1 MARRIIIGAI
11 ILALC
16 AAFGARLVYL
26 EMQPDPAAPSEEA
39 PAPQATTTPMATTTT
54 SGSQGQPPPKAPAS
68 SGLTVMAWL
77 YPGSAA
83 CSAKQEYQDGRVID
97 VLKPEYFTVG
107 EDGRVVLLTEAARG
121 CNGYSAKNAADVRAH
136 SSEQF
141 VTVSGLVDGIRA
153 LATSEE
159 RRAEATQTLVSFVVD
174 ANFTGVEIDF
184 EDYGNWDES
193 LYQGYLSFLTELG
206 DALHARGKKL
216 MVDVPPISNATEA
229 GYYVLTYE
237 DVAATPADYIVIMAY
252 DYQFDHGAGSALA
265 PDAWVRA
272 IIARA
277 KAAISDRSRIVI
289 GIPSY
294 GYSGAT
300 GAFAV
305 RRHSYADLAKVPGF
319 DAATRDPSSHER
331 MFEAGGK
338 SYVYV
343 DAEALDA
350 KLALIRAEG
359 ITAISVWS
367 LGGNQWFSR

>member
-1 MARRIIIGAI
+1 MIRRIIIGAV

-16 AAFGARLVYL
+16 AAFGAHLVYL
-26 EMQPDPAAPSEEA
+26 EMQRSANPPFGEM
-39 PAPQATTTPMATTTT
+39 PAPQATTSMATTTP
-54 SGSQGQPPPKAPAS
+54 SSPSEPPPKSPATS
-68 SGLTVMAWL
+68 ELTVMAWL
-77 YPGSAA
+77 YPGSSA
-83 CSAKQEYQDGRVID
+83 CSAKQEYQDGRAID

-107 EDGRVVLLTEAARG
+107 EDGRLVLLTEAARG
-121 CNGYSAKNAADVRAH
+121 CNGYSAKNVADIRAH

-141 VTVSGLVDGIRA
+141 VTVSGLVDGVRA
-153 LATSEE
+153 LATSKEL
-159 RRAEATQTLVSFVVD
+159 RAEAVTTLVSFVVD

-206 DALHARGKKL
+206 DALHARGKQL
-216 MVDVPPISNATEA
+216 MVDVPPISNANEA
-229 GYYVLTYE
+229 GYYILTYE
-237 DVAATPADYIVIMAY
+237 DIAATPVDYIVIMAY

-277 KAAISDRSRIVI
+277 KAAITDRSRIVI

-305 RRHSYADLAKVPGF
+305 RRHSYAELSKVSGF
-319 DAATRDPSSHER
+319 DAAKRDPSSHER

-343 DAEALDA
+343 DSEALDA

-359 ITAISVWS
+359 IETVSVWS